1 MLTKYVSYRSF
12 REELSLIGSAVYKR
26 YSEAKNTAIGSFVF
40 LRLFGPAIVTP
51 ESAGLSKQATP
62 RNKDVRKLLLQATR
76 VMQNLANNV
85 LFGVKETHM
94 IVLNDFVT
102 DNIYKVTSF
111 LREIST
117 AVQPRDQKNV
127 ALARMDQKGYNRLHR
142 YLYDNIERMSRELA
156 TRKAKSNNN
165 SNSNKSTATNQQS
178 LLEWKKTLD
187 KLSTLIAQIGRPSD
201 LSENELSFSRNYAIT
216 NSNHD
221 YSEFIR
227 RNSHRDV
234 SPISSKN
241 IFYHAGVSKGGRPV
255 FYLITRNVD
264 AETCDFELLI
274 YYMLRVCV
282 KLVALYILIIDV

>member
-1 MLTKYVSYRSF
+1 M
-12 REELSLIGSAVYKR
+12 IGSAVYKR

-51 ESAGLSKQATP
+51 DSAGLSKQATP

-127 ALARMDQKGYNRLHR
+127 ALAHMDQKGHNRLHR
-142 YLYDNIERMSRELA
+142 YLYENIERMSRELA

-165 SNSNKSTATNQQS
+165 NNNGNKSSAATTTNQQS

-201 LSENELSFSRNYAIT
+201 LADNELSFSRNYAIT

-274 YYMLRVCV
+274 YYMLRVNYTMLHIRIC
-282 KLVALYILIIDV
+282 ILTMHPL